1 MTRTRP
7 GLYRTLTLLA
17 LLLTTAALAITLT
30 R

>member
-1 MTRTRP
+1 MTHPRP

-17 LLLTTAALAITLT
+17 ILTTCIALATAI